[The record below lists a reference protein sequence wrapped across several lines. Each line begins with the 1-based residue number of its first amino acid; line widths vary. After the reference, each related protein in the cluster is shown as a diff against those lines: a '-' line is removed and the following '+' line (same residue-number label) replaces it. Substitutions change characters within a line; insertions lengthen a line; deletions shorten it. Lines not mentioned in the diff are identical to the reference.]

1 MSYGLV
7 VYTNDGH
14 KKFDSSVEAETAPK
28 VLYSEELLGFRYGD
42 AGRRYLDLGVSWERA
57 DFAFVNHANPTFKG
71 FYDYYHPM
79 TGSVVPSICL
89 KKVPEDSSG
98 NILAVDLILRGHEG
112 SGNATADDTVDLLLC
127 VLGY

>member
-1 MSYGLV
+1 
-7 VYTNDGH
+7 
-14 KKFDSSVEAETAPK
+14 
-28 VLYSEELLGFRYGD
+28 
-42 AGRRYLDLGVSWERA
+42 
-57 DFAFVNHANPTFKG
+57 
-71 FYDYYHPM
+71 
-79 TGSVVPSICL
+79 VPSICL